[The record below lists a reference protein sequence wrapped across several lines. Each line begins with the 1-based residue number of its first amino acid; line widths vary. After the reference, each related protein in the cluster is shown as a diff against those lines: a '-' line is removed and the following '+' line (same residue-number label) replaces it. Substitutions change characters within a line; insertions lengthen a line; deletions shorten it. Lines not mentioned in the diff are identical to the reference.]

1 MLLAGGIALSAAGA
15 EMVKLPRKIRV
26 AILGFDG
33 HVAEILNPLPQLPD
47 VEIAAIYDANPA
59 VLARQ
64 AKNPRLAAAHQYSD
78 YREMLRREQLDV
90 VAVCN
95 NNGERAAAVIACAD
109 RGCNVIAE
117 KPLAISRADYQ
128 RVKDK
133 VTAKKISLGLLLPMR
148 YEPHYA
154 ALKRIVDS
162 GAIGEVVQLSAQKSY
177 KAAST
182 PPWRKERAT
191 YGSTI
196 LWIGIHMIDLMRWSS
211 GREFLDATSWQ
222 TRVGMPE
229 LKDQENVS
237 ASVFKLDNGGLAIL
251 RMDYL
256 RPETAPT
263 HGDDRMRIAGT
274 KGVAE
279 YMAAT
284 GVTLVT
290 AGEKPRTLTD
300 LPSGGDLFID
310 YLQATY
316 NGKAPTITLPD
327 IWRVNEITIA
337 AHEAAEKGHTVQI
350 GQAPTARSAG
360 SA

>member
-1 MLLAGGIALSAAGA
+1 MPVSRRSLLAGGIALSAAAA
-15 EMVKLPRKIRV
+15 EAVKLPRKIRV

-33 HVAEILNPLPQLPD
+33 HVSEITSPLPQLPD
-47 VEIAAIYDANPA
+47 VEITAICDASPS

-64 AKNPRLAAAHQYSD
+64 AKNPRLAGAHQYRD
-78 YREMLRREQLDV
+78 HEEMLRREQLDV

-95 NNGERAAAVIACAD
+95 KNSERAGAVLACVE
-109 RGCNVIAE
+109 RGLNVVAE
-117 KPLAISRADYQ
+117 KPLAISRADYM
-128 RVKDK
+128 RVKQA
-133 VTAKKISLGLLLPMR
+133 VTAKKVSLGLLLPMR
-148 YEPHYA
+148 YTPQYA

-162 GAIGEVVQLSAQKSY
+162 GAIGEVVQISSQKSY
-177 KAAST
+177 KAAGS
-182 PPWRKERAT
+182 PPWRRERST

-211 GREFLDATSWQ
+211 GREFMDATAWQ

-237 ASVFKLDNGGLAIL
+237 ASVFRLDNGGFAIL

-263 HGDDRMRIAGT
+263 HGDDRLRLAGT

-290 AGEKPRTLTD
+290 AGEKPQTLTD

-316 NGKAPTITLPD
+316 NGKAPTISLPD

-337 AHEAAEKGHTVQI
+337 AHESAEKGQTVRI
-350 GQAPTARSAG
+350 A
-360 SA
+360 